1 MRRLLTLL
9 VGVPW
14 LAICSVEVFFTHDVH
29 QQGAIMRKWARR
41 LMRLAGVPW
50 EARGLEHLDGLPP
63 CVIVSNH
70 LSSLDIPFLFAALPR
85 TFRMVAKAELRRV
98 PFIGWILKW
107 GRFVTVHRHEHHKAM
122 REMQGVEWL
131 FAHGADLY
139 MAAEGTRSRDG
150 KLLPFKKGPFVL
162 SIQHGVPILPVTLT
176 GTDHAMPRKTLSPRP
191 GVPVACVIHPPVF
204 PEKLEYKDRDAYRDR
219 VRAIV
224 ESGLKPPSGQL

>member
-14 LAICSVEVFFTHDVH
+14 LAVCAAEVFFTHDVH
-29 QQGAIMRKWARR
+29 RQGAILRKWARR
-41 LMRLAGVPW
+41 LLRLAGVPW
-50 EARGLEHLDGLPP
+50 EVRGMEHLEGLAP
-63 CVIVSNH
+63 CIIVSNH

-107 GRFVTVHRHEHHKAM
+107 GRFVTVHRQEHHKAM
-122 REMQGVEWL
+122 REMEGVEWL
-131 FAHGADLY
+131 FAHGTDLY

-150 KLLPFKKGPFVL
+150 RLLPFKKGPFVL
-162 SIQHGVPILPVTLT
+162 SIQHGVPILPITLN
-176 GTDHAMPRKTLSPRP
+176 GTDRAMPRKTLSPRP
-191 GVPVACVIHPPVF
+191 GVPVSCVIHPPIF
-204 PEKLEYKDRDAYRDR
+204 PGGLGYKDRDAYRDR

-224 ESGLKPPSGQL
+224 ESGLPTGR